1 MRNVSTSDG
10 ASAYPTFMSDLITV
24 DMLAGQLGD
33 PALRPLDATYLPFN
47 PERDAQAEYRA
58 GHIPG
63 AMFLDLATLCDP
75 DDPLPST
82 VPDVAVFA
90 ERMASLGVTRESRIV
105 LYDNSP
111 HATSARAWWLMRL
124 FGARDVAILDGG
136 LRAWKASGRDLEVGL
151 GAPQPIAP
159 EATDFTARDD
169 AMIRFLPAMKTVVA
183 EAITQIV
190 DARGAPRFTGAEAD
204 PRPGVAP
211 GHMPGAKNLP
221 YGQLFDD
228 AGKWKAPED
237 IATAFQAAGVNPHA
251 PMVLTCGS
259 GITAAGLLFGA
270 HLIGNDATTLYDGSW
285 SEWGAQLDTA
295 KVTGPA

>member
-1 MRNVSTSDG
+1 LRNVSTSDG
-10 ASAYPTFMSDLITV
+10 ASAYPVVMSDLITV
-24 DMLAGQLGD
+24 DMLARQLGD
-33 PALRPLDATYLPFN
+33 PALRLLDATYLPFN

-63 AMFLDLATLCDP
+63 ALFLDLATLCDP
-75 DDPLPST
+75 DARLPST
-82 VPDVAVFA
+82 VPDVAIFA

-136 LRAWKASGRDLEVGL
+136 LRTWKASGHDLETGV
-151 GAPQPIAP
+151 GAPHPIVP
-159 EATDFTARDD
+159 EATGFTARDD
-169 AMIRFLPAMKTVVA
+169 AMIRFLPAMKALVA
-183 EAITQIV
+183 NGAPQIV

-211 GHMPGAKNLP
+211 GHMPGARNLP
-221 YGQLFDD
+221 YGQLLDET
-228 AGKWKAPED
+228 GKWKSSER
-237 IATAFQAAGVNPHA
+237 IAAAFQAAGVDPQA

-270 HLIGNDATTLYDGSW
+270 RLLGNDATTLYDGSW
-285 SEWGAQLDTA
+285 SEWGAEPDTA
-295 KVTGPA
+295 KATGPA